1 MKATIKTVFILSLLL
16 FICIGCSKDDDND
29 SSTDTIGQ
37 NVFSGTISNYT
48 AGAIDSLKFC
58 YLKEDDNN
66 NIVIQYVFGS
76 SAVSTNGSFSM
87 KLSTPQNSLLT
98 EASDEIYDD
107 VAVSDK
113 TVKMTGSEHYSFV
126 AVKNKT
132 IVGMIVY
139 ANDVFNS
146 LALQNRGYLSGTD
159 NGWSYGCPVYLDNNL
174 TVSGTH
180 SGGSGTQSY
189 KYIYNVKGKKGWN
202 TFFIQHNY
210 TELGTI
216 ATETEKLTTTLPAN
230 YMWYYYS
237 LSSMDLIKRQNTKN
251 LSTVLFK

>member
-1 MKATIKTVFILSLLL
+1 MKVTIKTVFILSLSL

-29 SSTDTIGQ
+29 SSTDTISQ

-58 YLKEDDNN
+58 YHKEDDNN
-66 NIVIQYVFGS
+66 NIIIQYVFGS

-87 KLSTPQNSLLT
+87 KLSTPPNSLLT

-107 VAVSDK
+107 VTVSDK
-113 TVKMTGSEHYSFV
+113 TVKGAGSEHYSFV
-126 AVKNKT
+126 AYKNKT
-132 IVGMIVY
+132 IVGIVVY
-139 ANDVFNS
+139 GNEVFNS
-146 LALQNRGYLSGTD
+146 LMLQNRGSVYGKD
-159 NGWSYGCPVYLDNNL
+159 NGWSYGYPVYLDNNL

-189 KYIYNVKGKKGWN
+189 KYIYDVTAKKGWN

-210 TELGTI
+210 TESGTI
-216 ATETEKLTTTLPAN
+216 ATETEKITTTLPAN
-230 YMWYYYS
+230 YKWYYYS

-251 LSTVLFK
+251 LSTRLLK